1 MVQTLWVRVPPS
13 AWNIALYIQI
23 TDIFIFGNYLLLN
36 FSLIHCKKLFNTSNS
51 IQELMN

>member
-1 MVQTLWVRVPPS
+1 
-13 AWNIALYIQI
+13 
-23 TDIFIFGNYLLLN
+23 LLN